1 MSSNAVKR
9 IINKDM
15 KELKKMDLES
25 LGIYIEFDEDNI
37 LNAKSIIIG
46 PENTPYE
53 NGILN
58 FIIEFPKDYPFSPP
72 KISYISR
79 SRNRIH
85 PNLYVGRSKDNY
97 YGKVCLSI
105 INTWSGPKWTTVMHI
120 GSVLLSIQ
128 SLLNE
133 NPLHNEPGFENEI
146 SERVDNYTKII
157 EHENFTIAIN
167 KMIEEP
173 PLGFEC
179 FNTITQ
185 KYFID
190 NFEKIIN
197 KIDEL
202 KKNDNK
208 IITSNFYNLK
218 IKLNYKNTKKIL
230 EKLYKKLTI

>member
-1 MSSNAVKR
+1 MTSNAVKR

-15 KELKKMDLES
+15 KELKKMNLES
-25 LGIYIEFDEDNI
+25 LGIYIEFDEDNV

-53 NGILN
+53 NGILT
-58 FIIEFPKDYPFSPP
+58 FLIEFPKDYPFNPP
-72 KISYISR
+72 KISYISK

-133 NPLHNEPGFENEI
+133 NPLHNEPGFENENSSRNDI
-146 SERVDNYTKII
+146 YNEIVFHDTYKYLILNNYFNIDSRFI
-157 EHENFTIAIN
+157 
-167 KMIEEP
+167 
-173 PLGFEC
+173 C
-179 FNTITQ
+179 FNEKI
-185 KYFID
+185 KD
-190 NFEKIIN
+190 HFEKNKDIILKKLDELCIKYPKKSRINLNIYNLSVDIDYIKIKNLIIN
-197 KIDEL
+197 
-202 KKNDNK
+202 
-208 IITSNFYNLK
+208 
-218 IKLNYKNTKKIL
+218 
-230 EKLYKKLTI
+230 